1 MQNVSAL
8 RRLGLFLVCLYLI
21 SGAASLSYE
30 ILWTRMLS
38 LQFGVS
44 IFGVVVTVTAY
55 MAGLGMGSF
64 LGIYWSRSTSR
75 PLRLFAI
82 IELFVAVTALSLPA
96 LFQLVDTQFAI
107 IAGNTSYSGW
117 IALQIV
123 MVTLVLMIP
132 AIAMGA
138 GFPLILSAVRGAKV
152 SLGSIYGINA
162 LGGAFGALLPLWLLP
177 TLGWLPSLRAV
188 ALVSLV
194 VAGILF
200 LLSWRFESVQK
211 KVTTTPLLRPPT
223 KWLLVYAGIGA
234 SALLLQIGWARLFG
248 MVMLRT
254 EYVLAIILAVFLLG
268 IGFGSLLARLLTKK
282 RWFSILPIVACGFAL
297 LSLWWLPV
305 LSAWIE
311 QEHFSSLFAALW
323 LQGGAIIM
331 LTLPV
336 TLVLGAWLPLL
347 AERVGNSHQTGMWLY
362 GANSLGAALG
372 TLLAGF
378 VFIPTIGSSSTIVLG
393 AMLLLILGLVLAQ
406 GWASRP
412 AWVLVLLMGV
422 LGITVSDMPPISR
435 LLPQA
440 YAQAKTLS
448 LHEDAISIT
457 HVVAGPDGQRQLLA
471 DMRRMDASS
480 DPTAVEVQKNQVR
493 LPLLLHSEPQQVLF
507 LGLGT
512 GISAS
517 ASLAFPGLQRT
528 AVELSLGAINAAR
541 QEFRPVNAGI
551 MDQMKIV
558 RDDARHFLLSD
569 DQYYDVI
576 VGDLFHPD
584 LVGRSA
590 LLSRQ
595 QFKRAQ
601 KRLSSGGIFV
611 QWLALNQFDINSL
624 QVVLATFKDVFPDA
638 VIFVDAFRLA
648 MVGVRDGS
656 ISGAQLLNN
665 VQRLTDEQA
674 EAATGTEG
682 AWTWLGRYWGE
693 IPEFDVSRQDEWA
706 PVIEYQL
713 PGARY
718 DGSLDVSKVL
728 SWLLSVRFPL
738 NLAASHLG
746 IDENNFPQFERAY
759 IATELVH
766 RSWLALLYEKVA
778 ESQRLLP
785 LAYQANPRDR
795 WVGFALADAVLQD
808 RAAAQARGLNE
819 QQLLESV
826 LRIRPD
832 HVEALQRLWELAKL
846 AGNSEQVAAYR
857 QRFAALSPL
866 DSAVQNLTNS
876 VDNITHSE
884 EHAQ

>member
-1 MQNVSAL
+1 MQNIPAL

-55 MAGLGMGSF
+55 MAGLGAGSF
-64 LGIYWSRSTSR
+64 LGVHWSRLTGR
-75 PLRLFAI
+75 PLRLFAC
-82 IELFVAVTALSLPA
+82 IELFVAATAVLLPT
-96 LFQLVDTQFAI
+96 LFQMVDTQFAV
-107 IAGNTSYSGW
+107 IAGSISYSGW
-117 IALQIV
+117 IALQIFI
-123 MVTLVLMIP
+123 VTLVLMIP
-132 AIAMGA
+132 AMAMGA
-138 GFPLILSAVRGAKV
+138 GFPLILSAVQGAKV

-162 LGGAFGALLPLWLLP
+162 LGGALGALLPLWLLP
-177 TLGWLPSLRAV
+177 MLGWLSSLRAV
-188 ALVSLV
+188 ALISFV
-194 VAGILF
+194 VAAVLF

-211 KVTTTPLLRPPT
+211 KEKVEPLVRPPT
-223 KWLLVYAGIGA
+223 KWLLIYAGIGA
-234 SALLLQIGWARLFG
+234 GALLLEIGWARLFG

-268 IGFGSLLARLLTKK
+268 IGFGSLLARLLVSK
-282 RWFSILPIVACGFAL
+282 RWFSVLPVVACGFAL
-297 LSLWWLPV
+297 LSLWWLPT

-311 QEHFSSLFAALW
+311 QAHFSSLFAALW
-323 LQGGAIIM
+323 LQGSAIIM

-347 AERVGNSHQTGMWLY
+347 AERVGNRYQSGMWLY

-378 VFIPTIGSSSTIVLG
+378 VFIPSIGSSSTVALG

-412 AWVLVLLMGV
+412 AWALVIVMGLLSM
-422 LGITVSDMPPISR
+422 TVADMPPVSR

-480 DPTAVEVQKNQVR
+480 EPTAVEAQKNQAR
-493 LPLLLHSEPQQVLF
+493 LPLLLHAEPQRVLF

-528 AVELSLGAINAAR
+528 AVELSLGAINAA
-541 QEFRPVNAGI
+541 QKEFRPVNGSI
-551 MDQMKIV
+551 TDYLKIV

-569 DQYYDVI
+569 SEHYDVI

-595 QFKRAQ
+595 QFIRAQ
-601 KRLSSGGIFV
+601 KRLSPGGVFV

-656 ISGAQLLNN
+656 IGSVQLLGN
-665 VQRLTDEQA
+665 VQRLTDGQA
-674 EAATGTEG
+674 ELATGGEG
-682 AWTWLGRYWGE
+682 AWTWLGRYWGG
-693 IPEFDVSRQDEWA
+693 IPEFDVPRQDEWA

-713 PGARY
+713 PEARY
-718 DGSLDVSKVL
+718 DGQLDISKIL
-728 SWLLSVRFPL
+728 SWLLSIRSPL
-738 NLAASHLG
+738 GAAASYLG
-746 IDENNFPQFERAY
+746 VSENNFPQFERAY
-759 IATELVH
+759 IATELGH
-766 RSWLALLYEKVA
+766 RSWLALLYGKAA
-778 ESQRLLP
+778 EGQRLLP
-785 LAYQANPRDR
+785 LAYQANPKDR

-808 RAAAQARGLNE
+808 RAAAEARGLNE
-819 QQLLESV
+819 RQLLESV

-832 HVEALQRLWELAKL
+832 HAEALRRLWELAEL
-846 AGNSEQVAAYR
+846 AGNREQAAVYR
-857 QRFAALSPL
+857 QRFAALNPL
-866 DSAVQNLTNS
+866 DSAVQKT
-876 VDNITHSE
+876 
-884 EHAQ
+884 Q

>member
-1 MQNVSAL
+1 MSAL
-8 RRLGLFLVCLYLI
+8 RKLGLILVCLYLI

-55 MAGLGMGSF
+55 MAGLGAGSF
-64 LGIYWSRSTSR
+64 LGVYWSRLTSR
-75 PLRLFAI
+75 PLRLFAF

-96 LFQLVDTQFAI
+96 LFQVVDTQFAI
-107 IAGNTSYSGW
+107 IAGNISYSGW
-117 IALQIV
+117 IALQVFI
-123 MVTLVLMIP
+123 VTLVLMIP
-132 AIAMGA
+132 AMAMGA
-138 GFPLILSAVRGAKV
+138 GFPLILSAVQGAKV

-177 TLGWLPSLRAV
+177 ALGWLSSLRTV
-188 ALVSLV
+188 ALVSFV

-200 LLSWRFESVQK
+200 LLSWRFESGQK
-211 KVTTTPLLRPPT
+211 KQITSQSVRPPT
-223 KWLLVYAGIGA
+223 KWLLVYAGIGGG
-234 SALLLQIGWARLFG
+234 ALLLQIGWARLFG

-282 RWFSILPIVACGFAL
+282 FWFSVLPVVACGFSL

-311 QEHFSSLFAALW
+311 REHFSSLFEALW
-323 LQGGAIIM
+323 LQGSAIIM

-347 AERVGNSHQTGMWLY
+347 AERVGNRYQSGVWLY

-372 TLLAGF
+372 ALLAGF

-393 AMLLLILGLVLAQ
+393 AMLLLTLGLVLAQ
-406 GWASRP
+406 GWTSRP
-412 AWVLVLLMGV
+412 AWALVVVMGLV
-422 LGITVSDMPPISR
+422 SITVIDMPPVSR

-440 YAQAKTLS
+440 YAQAKILS

-493 LPLLLHSEPQQVLF
+493 LPLLLHPEPQQVLF

-528 AVELSLGAINAAR
+528 AVELSQGAINAAR
-541 QEFRPVNAGI
+541 QEFRAVNGGI
-551 MDQMKIV
+551 TDHLKIV
-558 RDDARHFLLSD
+558 RDDARHFLLGD
-569 DQYYDVI
+569 TEYYDVI
-576 VGDLFHPD
+576 IGDLFHPD

-595 QFKRAQ
+595 QFMRAQ

-648 MVGVRDGS
+648 MVGIRDGD
-656 ISGAQLLNN
+656 ISSAQLLKN
-665 VQRLTDEQA
+665 VQRLTSEQA
-674 EAATGTEG
+674 GEATGGEG

-693 IPEFDVSRQDEWA
+693 IPEFDVPRQDEWA

-713 PGARY
+713 PEARY
-718 DGSLDVSKVL
+718 DGSLDISKVL
-728 SWLLSVRFPL
+728 SWLLSIRPPL
-738 NLAASHLG
+738 DMSVSNLG
-746 IDENNFPQFERAY
+746 VDENGFPQFERAY
-759 IATELVH
+759 IATELAH
-766 RSWLALLYEKVA
+766 RSWLALLYGKVA
-778 ESQRLLP
+778 EGQRLLP
-785 LAYQANPRDR
+785 LAYQANPKDR

-808 RAAAQARGLNE
+808 RAAAQARGLSE

-832 HVEALQRLWELAKL
+832 HVEALRRLWKLEELA
-846 AGNSEQVAAYR
+846 GDTEQAAAYW
-857 QRFAALSPL
+857 QRFAVLSPL
-866 DSAVQNLTNS
+866 DSAVQNPGNLINN
-876 VDNITHSE
+876 VVGLE
-884 EHAQ
+884 

>member
-1 MQNVSAL
+1 MQNISAL
-8 RRLGLFLVCLYLI
+8 RKLGLILVCLYLI
-21 SGAASLSYE
+21 SGAASLAYE

-44 IFGVVVTVTAY
+44 IFGVVVTVSAY
-55 MAGLGMGSF
+55 MAGLGIGSF
-64 LGIYWSRSTSR
+64 LGVHWSRSTSR
-75 PLRLFAI
+75 PLRLFAF
-82 IELFVAVTALSLPA
+82 IELFVAVTALALPT
-96 LFQLVDTQFAI
+96 LFQIVDTQFAI

-117 IALQIV
+117 IALQISI
-123 MVTLVLMIP
+123 VTLVLMIP
-132 AIAMGA
+132 AMAMGA
-138 GFPLILSAVRGAKV
+138 GFPLILSAVQGAKV

-177 TLGWLPSLRAV
+177 MLGWLSSLRTV

-200 LLSWRFESVQK
+200 LLSWRFESAQK
-211 KVTTTPLLRPPT
+211 KEMITPLARPPT

-234 SALLLQIGWARLFG
+234 GALLLQIGWARLFG

-282 RWFSILPIVACGFAL
+282 FWFSVLPVVACGFSL

-305 LSAWIE
+305 FSSWIE
-311 QEHFSSLFAALW
+311 REHFSSLLAALW
-323 LQGGAIIM
+323 LQGSAIVM

-347 AERVGNSHQTGMWLY
+347 AERVGNRYQSGVWLY

-372 TLLAGF
+372 ALLAGF
-378 VFIPTIGSSSTIVLG
+378 VFIPSIGSSSTIVLG
-393 AMLLLILGLVLAQ
+393 AMLLLVLGLVLAQ

-412 AWVLVLLMGV
+412 AWALVIVMGLLSM
-422 LGITVSDMPPISR
+422 TVMDMPPVSR

-440 YAQAKTLS
+440 YAQTKTLS

-457 HVVAGPDGQRQLLA
+457 HVVASPDGQRQLLA

-480 DPTAVEVQKNQVR
+480 EPTAVEVQKNQVR
-493 LPLLLHSEPQQVLF
+493 LPLLLHPEPRQVLF

-541 QEFRPVNAGI
+541 EEFRPVNDDI
-551 MDQMKIV
+551 TDHLKIV

-569 DQYYDVI
+569 AGYYDVI

-595 QFKRAQ
+595 QFIRVQ
-601 KRLSSGGIFV
+601 KRLLSGGIFV

-638 VIFVDAFRLA
+638 IIFVDAFRLA
-648 MVGVRDGS
+648 MVGVHDGS
-656 ISGAQLLNN
+656 ISSVKLLNN
-665 VQRLTDEQA
+665 VQRLTGEQV
-674 EAATGTEG
+674 EAATGGEG
-682 AWTWLGRYWGE
+682 PWTWLGRYWGE
-693 IPEFDVSRQDEWA
+693 IPEFDVPRQDEWA

-713 PGARY
+713 PEARY
-718 DGSLDVSKVL
+718 DGSLDISKVL
-728 SWLLSVRFPL
+728 SWLLSIRFPL
-738 NLAASHLG
+738 DAAASHLS
-746 IDENNFPQFERAY
+746 ISESNFPYFERAY
-759 IATELVH
+759 IATELAH
-766 RSWLALLYEKVA
+766 RSWLALLSEKIV

-785 LAYQANPRDR
+785 LAYQANPKDR

-808 RAAAQARGLNE
+808 RAAAEARGLNE

-832 HVEALQRLWELAKL
+832 HVEVLRRLWELAEQ
-846 AGNSEQVAAYR
+846 AGNTEQATAYR

-866 DSAVQNLTNS
+866 DSSVQNPSDLVSNI
-876 VDNITHSE
+876 VDFE
-884 EHAQ
+884 QHAQ

>member
-177 TLGWLPSLRAV
+177 ALGWLSSLRAV
-188 ALVSLV
+188 ASVSFV

-211 KVTTTPLLRPPT
+211 KAITTPLVRPPT

-234 SALLLQIGWARLFG
+234 SALLLEIGWARLFG

-254 EYVLAIILAVFLLG
+254 EYVLAIILAVFLFG

-282 RWFSILPIVACGFAL
+282 LWFSILPIVACGFAL

-323 LQGGAIIM
+323 LQGAAIIM